1 MHPLIKTL
9 ENTFS
14 ITKSSF
20 TGIIIIP
27 IETHGRPKNL
37 TKGIKTQNNP
47 PKIRIPEG
55 SQKKIQVE
63 PTTRDSSCIYYYNNQ
78 SSKPTKWSSINACTA
93 KTYKQNNNSS
103 Q

>member
-27 IETHGRPKNL
+27 IETHNRPKNL

-47 PKIRIPEG
+47 P
-55 SQKKIQVE
+55 
-63 PTTRDSSCIYYYNNQ
+63 
-78 SSKPTKWSSINACTA
+78 
-93 KTYKQNNNSS
+93 
-103 Q
+103 